1 MLDMLLGWG
10 PLRDVRELMA
20 AGGPVVVWIFV
31 ACVILWA
38 MIAERYWYFFMVLP
52 RRMQDLQY
60 QWQQR
65 TDHHSWFARMIRTA
79 MISRLRVEMG
89 AGMPVLRVLVPL
101 CPLLG
106 LLGTVGGMLEV
117 FDAMAIRGTADART
131 MASGISQAMVCTMM
145 GLAVSISGLF
155 PIYQF
160 QSRIRRLTELAA
172 DRLTY

>member
-1 MLDMLLGWG
+1 
-10 PLRDVRELMA
+10 MA